1 MPDLP
6 EPFRVGYVLERYPNA
21 SETFVA
27 NEMRAVAACGAEV
40 TAFALERGEGG
51 RDAGVQTIY
60 AEDSPAARPDG
71 KTALA
76 LRAMRRAGTFPLD
89 APYSFLSAMRRDRV
103 LNFFALRARELG
115 IRHLHAHFAGLPTL
129 VAILVAREIEGATV
143 SFAAHA
149 RDLYVRPRAIA
160 RKARLSRLC
169 IVCTGTG
176 ADRLRRLMGS
186 RDRGKVMVIH
196 HGTDMARFSFRP
208 RPDPTSPSRI
218 LAVGRMVPKKG
229 FAVLLRAVAWLRE
242 RREVRCTVVGDG
254 PLRADLERQAR
265 RLGIGE
271 LVSFPGWVAYEVMP
285 SAYHAADV
293 LAVPS
298 VRARD
303 GDVDGLPNVVVEAL
317 ACGTPV
323 VASDIGGLPEA
334 IRPDKTGLL
343 CAPGDADGLAD
354 ALDRALRSGALR
366 ARFAAA
372 GRQLAEQLF
381 DIHTNAHAVYEALRR
396 AAAQRTA

>member
-160 RKARLSRLC
+160 RKARLSR
-169 IVCTGTG
+169 
-176 ADRLRRLMGS
+176 
-186 RDRGKVMVIH
+186 DRGKVMVIH
-196 HGTDMARFSFRP
+196 HGTDMARFSVRP